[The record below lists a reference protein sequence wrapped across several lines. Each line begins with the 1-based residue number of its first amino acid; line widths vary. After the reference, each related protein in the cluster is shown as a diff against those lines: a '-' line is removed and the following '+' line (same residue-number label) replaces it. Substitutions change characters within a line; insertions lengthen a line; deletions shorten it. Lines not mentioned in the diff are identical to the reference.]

1 MASFGPGQ
9 DEEENEMD
17 NLEATL
23 PSLEATLPS
32 LEATLPSLE
41 DLEDEEAYH
50 ADQDY

>member
-32 LEATLPSLE
+32 LE